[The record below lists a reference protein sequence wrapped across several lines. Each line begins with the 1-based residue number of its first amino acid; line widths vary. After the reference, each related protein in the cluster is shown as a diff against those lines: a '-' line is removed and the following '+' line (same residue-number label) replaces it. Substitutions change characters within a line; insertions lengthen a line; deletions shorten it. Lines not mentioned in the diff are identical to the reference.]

1 MQYILTPDQMRQADR
16 TMMEHYGIPS
26 LVLMENAARS
36 AADVLLHV
44 FRERKMVFPSVFI
57 FCGSGNNGGDGF
69 ALARHIYEQCD
80 VTVFRTGDPARMTEE
95 TALNAA
101 IVQKLGIP
109 VYHLAT
115 EQDVEELDISCECVV
130 DALLGVGGSE
140 HPRGVVLAILQKLQ
154 YVEAMNV
161 ALDVPTGVNAATGA
175 RHEYCFAADYT
186 ITMGYPKTGMYLR
199 DADDYCGTVIPVSF
213 GIPEH
218 VVAALDA
225 VRVFTDDDIRLV
237 LPFRQKKAS
246 KHKYGTTLVVGG
258 TRQMPGAPA
267 LAAHGA
273 LAIGAGRVRLCTP
286 LAHHAV
292 WPEIMLHELSATETG
307 SIDEGSLSPIL
318 TLAEK
323 AQAVVFGPG
332 LGTEPATLAMGYKLI
347 ESLAATTPIVV
358 DADGLLC
365 LQRGGQYGA
374 RVVATPH
381 EGEFARLTGLD
392 IDTVRLHA
400 HELVVEWAEKLGCTL
415 LLKGVPT
422 FISDGA
428 RTVWNVVGN
437 PALATAGSGDVLA
450 GLIGGLMAQGVEPF
464 AAASLGAYLHGRAAD
479 VYTMYHAEETM
490 RASDVFQCIGNVL
503 AGVSCG
509 EG

>member
-1 MQYILTPDQMRQADR
+1 
-16 TMMEHYGIPS
+16 MEHYGIPS

-44 FRERKMVFPSVFI
+44 FRERKMVLPSVFI

-109 VYHLAT
+109 VYDLAT
-115 EQDVEELDISCECVV
+115 ERDVEELDISCECVV

-140 HPRGVVLAILQKLQ
+140 HPRGVVLALLQKLQ
-154 YVEAMNV
+154 YAEALTV
-161 ALDVPTGVNAATGA
+161 ALDVSTGLNAATGA
-175 RHEYCFAADYT
+175 RHECCFAAEYT
-186 ITMGYPKTGMYLR
+186 IAMGYPKAGMYLR
-199 DADDYCGTVIPVSF
+199 DAGDYCGTIVPVPF

-225 VRVFTDDDIRLV
+225 ARVFTDDDIRLM
-237 LPFRQKKAS
+237 LPFRQRKTS
-246 KHKYGTTLVVGG
+246 KHDYGTTLVVGG

-267 LAAHGA
+267 LAAHAA
-273 LAIGAGRVRLCTP
+273 LTIGAGRVRLCTP

-292 WPEIMLHELSATETG
+292 WPEIMLHELSATEAG
-307 SIDEGSLSPIL
+307 SIDAENLPSVLA
-318 TLAEK
+318 LAEK

-332 LGTEPATLAMGYKLI
+332 LGIEPATLAMGRKLI
-347 ESLAATTPIVV
+347 ENIAATTPMVV

-365 LQRGGQYGA
+365 LQQGVQYGT

-422 FISDGA
+422 FISDGN

-464 AAASLGAYLHGRAAD
+464 AAASLGAYLHGRAAE
-479 VYTMYHAEETM
+479 VYSAHHAEETM
-490 RASDVFQCIGNVL
+490 RASDILHCVGDVL

-509 EG
+509 EV